1 MTTRGCRTTTEDHA
15 HHPIP
20 MEEGGADNVMLCD
33 QQANPV
39 YRRDVETLVG
49 APVDRNR
56 SVYNY

>member
-1 MTTRGCRTTTEDHA
+1 
-15 HHPIP
+15 

-49 APVDRNR
+49 APVDRTGQYTTINAPR
-56 SVYNY
+56 R